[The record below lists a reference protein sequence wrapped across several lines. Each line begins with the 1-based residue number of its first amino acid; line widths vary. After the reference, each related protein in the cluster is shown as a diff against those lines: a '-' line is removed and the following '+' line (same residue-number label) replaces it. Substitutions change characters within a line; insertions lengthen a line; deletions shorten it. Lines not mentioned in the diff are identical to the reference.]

1 MPPARSATAV
11 PRRRV
16 KPPPPRPR
24 RVPIKGPKLRVR
36 WDRAGRI
43 GLLIVLVVVVG
54 LYVQHTLSYLSTKSQ
69 SDQQQAIV
77 NRLAHQNAVL
87 EREQKSLNDPATI
100 VKDARALGM
109 VRPGERSYVII
120 GAGGH

>member
-1 MPPARSATAV
+1 MPPARSATAA

-16 KPPPPRPR
+16 KSPPPRPR
-24 RVPIKGPKLRVR
+24 RVPLKGPVLRVR

-43 GLLIVLVVVVG
+43 GLLVVLAVVVG

-69 SDQQQAIV
+69 FDQQQAIV
-77 NRLAHQNAVL
+77 DRLAHENAIL
-87 EREQKSLNDPATI
+87 ERQQKSLNNPATI
-100 VKDARALGM
+100 VQDARALGM

-120 GAGGH
+120 GLGHH